1 MILILFTQLSLSTP
15 PNELTTVDNES
26 NGKQVY
32 TSTCAGC
39 HLDSGLGEELWFPPL
54 INTPWVEQGVPLL
67 EVMFRGVSGTIY
79 VQEKRY
85 ASFMSPYGRNLTD
98 DEVLILV
105 KYIREELNQY
115 PSLGL
120 TTSTIA
126 SLREQHKDSSPIRGH
141 QELISILSTSKK
153 EPLDTRRTISPANE

>member
-1 MILILFTQLSLSTP
+1 MFLILITRLSMSTP
-15 PNELTTVDNES
+15 TNECTAVNNES

-32 TSTCAGC
+32 TATCASC

-54 INTPWVEQGVPLL
+54 INTPWVEQGIPLIK
-67 EVMFRGVSGTIY
+67 VMFRGVSGTIY

-85 ASFMSPYGRNLTD
+85 ASFMSPYGRSLTD
-98 DEVLILV
+98 EEVLNLV

-120 TTSTIA
+120 TTNTIA
-126 SLREQHKDSSPIRGH
+126 NIREQHKDSSPIRGH
-141 QELISILSTSKK
+141 QELISLLSTSEEKSLS
-153 EPLDTRRTISPANE
+153 PQSTSSPAKE